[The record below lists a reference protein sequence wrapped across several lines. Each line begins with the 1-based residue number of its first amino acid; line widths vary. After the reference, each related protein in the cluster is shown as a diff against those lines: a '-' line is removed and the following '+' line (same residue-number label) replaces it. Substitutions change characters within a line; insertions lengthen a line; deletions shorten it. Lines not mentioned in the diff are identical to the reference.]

1 MDLSGITNYGEISRS
16 LASSS
21 STSGTSKKSKNGMD
35 MTTFMQ
41 LLAAQFENQDIM
53 NPTDNTQFI
62 SELAQ
67 FTSLQAMNTLTQYSD
82 AQYAAS
88 LVGKTVK
95 VYSYDNG
102 GNKVEKQGVVQS
114 ADFTSSDGAKIAV
127 DGTSYDL
134 SAIEQVIDPTAAPS
148 TNSTPANGSGT
159 SSSGGTSG
167 GSTSGSSG
175 SSST

>member
-1 MDLSGITNYGEISRS
+1 VELSGIDNYGEISRS
-16 LASSS
+16 LAGSN
-21 STSGTSKKSKNGMD
+21 TAGASKKSQNGMD

-88 LVGKTVK
+88 LVGKTVQ
-95 VYSYDNG
+95 VYSFDNG
-102 GNKVEKQGVVQS
+102 GNKVVKQGIVQN
-114 ADFTSSDGAKIAV
+114 ADFTGSNGATITV

-134 SAIEQVIDPTAAPS
+134 SAIQQVINPSAAPS
-148 TNSTPANGSGT
+148 TNNPANGSGT
-159 SSSGGTSG
+159 NSSG
-167 GSTSGSSG
+167 GSTDGSSG
-175 SSST
+175 TSSGGSST

>member
-1 MDLSGITNYGEISRS
+1 MELSGIDNYGEISRS
-16 LASSS
+16 LAAGSNTAGS
-21 STSGTSKKSKNGMD
+21 SKKSKSGMD

-114 ADFTSSDGAKIAV
+114 ADFTGANGAKIAV
-127 DGTSYDL
+127 GGTSYDL
-134 SAIEQVIDPTAAPS
+134 SAIEQVINPT
-148 TNSTPANGSGT
+148 TPT
-159 SSSGGTSG
+159 T
-167 GSTSGSSG
+167 
-175 SSST
+175 

>member
-1 MDLSGITNYGEISRS
+1 MELSGIDNYGEISRS
-16 LASSS
+16 LAADSN
-21 STSGTSKKSKNGMD
+21 TAGASKKSKNGMD

-88 LVGKTVK
+88 LVGKTVQ
-95 VYSYDNG
+95 VYSFDKG

-114 ADFTSSDGAKIAV
+114 ADFTGSNGAKISV
-127 DGTSYDL
+127 GGTSYDL
-134 SAIEQVIDPTAAPS
+134 SAIEQVIDPTAATS
-148 TNSTPANGSGT
+148 TNSTPANGSGAN
-159 SSSGGTSG
+159 SSG
-167 GSTSGSSG
+167 GSTGGSS
-175 SSST
+175 T

>member
-1 MDLSGITNYGEISRS
+1 
-16 LASSS
+16 
-21 STSGTSKKSKNGMD
+21 MD

-41 LLAAQFENQDIM
+41 LLAAQFENQDVM

-88 LVGKTVK
+88 LVGKTVQ
-95 VYSYDNG
+95 VYTYNNAG
-102 GNKVEKQGVVQS
+102 TKVEKQGVVES
-114 ADFTSSDGAKIAV
+114 ADFSSSSSSSGATITV

-134 SAIEQVIDPTAAPS
+134 SDIEKVINPT
-148 TNSTPANGSGT
+148 TTT
-159 SSSGGTSG
+159 T
-167 GSTSGSSG
+167 T
-175 SSST
+175 

>member
-1 MDLSGITNYGEISRS
+1 MDLSGIDSYGTISRS
-16 LASSS
+16 LAGSSS
-21 STSGTSKKSKNGMD
+21 DSAASSKKSKNGMD

-67 FTSLQAMNTLTQYSD
+67 FTSLQAMNTLTKYSD

-95 VYSYDNG
+95 VFSYDNA
-102 GNKVEKQGVVQS
+102 GNKVEKQGVVQN
-114 ADFTSSDGAKIAV
+114 ADFTNSAGAKITV
-127 DGTSYDL
+127 DGTLYDL
-134 SAIEQVIDPTAAPS
+134 SALEQVVNPSAPAN
-148 TNSTPANGSGT
+148 TNSNPPATG
-159 SSSGGTSG
+159 G
-167 GSTSGSSG
+167 GS
-175 SSST
+175 ST

>member
-1 MDLSGITNYGEISRS
+1 LRKGAKKVELSGIDNYGEISRS
-16 LASSS
+16 LAGSDTAGESK
-21 STSGTSKKSKNGMD
+21 TSQSGMD

-41 LLAAQFENQDIM
+41 LLAAQFENQDVM

-88 LVGKTVK
+88 LVGKTVQ
-95 VYSYDNG
+95 VYTYNNAG
-102 GNKVEKQGVVQS
+102 TKVEKQGVVES
-114 ADFTSSDGAKIAV
+114 ADFSSSSSSSGATITV

-134 SAIEQVIDPTAAPS
+134 SDIEKVINPT
-148 TNSTPANGSGT
+148 TTT
-159 SSSGGTSG
+159 T
-167 GSTSGSSG
+167 T
-175 SSST
+175 

>member
-1 MDLSGITNYGEISRS
+1 MELSGIDNYGEISRS

-21 STSGTSKKSKNGMD
+21 NTSGASKKSQNGMD

-114 ADFTSSDGAKIAV
+114 ADFTGSNGATISV
-127 DGTSYDL
+127 GGTSYDL
-134 SAIEQVIDPTAAPS
+134 SAIEQVINPTASS
-148 TNSTPANGSGT
+148 TNNTSAANGSGT
-159 SSSGGTSG
+159 G
-167 GSTSGSSG
+167 GS
-175 SSST
+175 ST

>member
-1 MDLSGITNYGEISRS
+1 MELSGIDNYGEISRS

-21 STSGTSKKSKNGMD
+21 DTAGSSKKSQNGMD

-114 ADFTSSDGAKIAV
+114 ADFTGSNGATISVDGA
-127 DGTSYDL
+127 SYDL
-134 SAIEQVIDPTAAPS
+134 SAIEQVINPT
-148 TNSTPANGSGT
+148 TTT
-159 SSSGGTSG
+159 T
-167 GSTSGSSG
+167 
-175 SSST
+175 

>member
-1 MDLSGITNYGEISRS
+1 MDLSGIDSYGTISRS

-21 STSGTSKKSKNGMD
+21 SDPAGASKKSQNGMD

-67 FTSLQAMNTLTQYSD
+67 FTSLQAMNTLTKYSD

-95 VYSYDNG
+95 VYSYDNS
-102 GNKVEKQGVVQS
+102 GNKVEKQGVVQN
-114 ADFTSSDGAKIAV
+114 ADFTNASGAKITV

-134 SAIEQVIDPTAAPS
+134 STLEQVVNPSAPAS
-148 TNSTPANGSGT
+148 TNPAPPANGGGT
-159 SSSGGTSG
+159 NSSGG
-167 GSTSGSSG
+167 GSS
-175 SSST
+175 T